1 MTATGPLN
9 LCSGQYAYS
18 CNGEPQAIHE
28 SWSVF
33 GEPDSGLRI
42 VSERSTGSGQ
52 SSLRVNGLYQLAA
65 AESPRSFQLR
75 NYEPEL
81 VKLAFSNSD
90 GEVTASYQTLDG
102 RLRLQRRVN
111 AEEIFPAT
119 VIESIPLFPLLRI
132 FTGAIVR
139 KLHALGEFAAV
150 CVPDVRPGRN
160 LDALLTPL
168 ISQRRA
174 RFLRRGQIEIDGR
187 PFGADCF
194 KYRGGEY
201 PPGTLFWVDD
211 HDVLLGYEWKNP
223 DNETWQVQLQAYQ
236 FSQDSASPLLLPDA
250 DPHGPGP

>member
-18 CNGEPQAIHE
+18 CNGEAQAIHE

-33 GEPDSGLRI
+33 GEPDSRLRI
-42 VSERSTGSGQ
+42 VSERSADSGQ
-52 SSLRVNGLYQLAA
+52 SRLHADGLYRLTAT
-65 AESPRSFQLR
+65 ESARSFRLR

-81 VKLAFSNSD
+81 VELAFSNSD
-90 GEVTASYQTLDG
+90 GEVTATYQALDG
-102 RLRLQRRVN
+102 RLRLQRSVN
-111 AEEIFPAT
+111 AKEIFPAT
-119 VIESIPLFPLLRI
+119 VMESIPLFPLLRI
-132 FTGAIVR
+132 FTGPIVR

-150 CVPDVRPGRN
+150 CVPDIRPGRN
-160 LDALLTPL
+160 LDSLLTPL

-174 RFLRRGQIEIDGR
+174 RLLQRGRKEIDGR
-187 PFGADCF
+187 PIGADCF
-194 KYRGGEY
+194 EYRGGEY

-236 FSQDSASPLLLPDA
+236 FSQDSAAPLHLPDA
-250 DPHGPGP
+250 DPHGP